1 LVCVG
6 VEDSWAGE
14 KDEHDDD
21 EGEDRNPDQDPIP
34 KPLSLGP
41 LGVLGLMLT

>member
-14 KDEHDDD
+14 EDEHDDD
-21 EGEDRNPDQDPIP
+21 KDEDRNPDQDSRL
-34 KPLSLGP
+34 KTALGR
-41 LGVLGLMLT
+41 LRVLGLMLT